1 MLWRWSAKRPYLSL
15 PDLEKKMGFQRI
27 AIIGFGEAGPAFA
40 KGFLSTGASDVRAYD
55 ILIDDPSR
63 AEAQRA
69 KTTAAGVTPAASN
82 AAAVADAELV
92 VSTVTSDRAA
102 DVAAESAKTLKPG
115 QVYLDLNSTSP
126 IKKTKAAGYVEGA
139 GAAYIDGV
147 AMDTVP
153 NFGHR
158 VPLILSG
165 KTAVELAPRL
175 ADHEMQ
181 IEVVGPEVG
190 QAASIKLTRSIL
202 IKGIE
207 AIFTEAMLTAGKANV
222 IERVLASL
230 YVTIPNVDWHQVA
243 GYYTS
248 RLAIHGKRRAA
259 EMDSAAEMVEVLGI
273 EPIVTRA
280 IAARERW
287 SADIGL
293 VKHFDASLKKP
304 TVVDFLAAVKK
315 AEDGR

>member
-1 MLWRWSAKRPYLSL
+1 MS
-15 PDLEKKMGFQRI
+15 FQRV

-40 KGFLSTGASDVRAYD
+40 KGFLATGATDVRAYD

-63 AEAQRA
+63 ADTQRK
-69 KTTAAGVTPAASN
+69 KTTALGVTPAATN
-82 AAAVADAELV
+82 AEAVAGAELV

-102 DVAAESAKTLKPG
+102 DVAAESARTLKPG

-126 IKKTKAAGYVEGA
+126 MKKIKAAEYVEKA
-139 GAAYIDGV
+139 GGSYVDGV

-165 KTAVELAPRL
+165 ETAEALAPRL
-175 ADHEMQ
+175 AAHGMQ
-181 IEVVGPEVG
+181 VEVVGRQVG

-207 AIFTEAMLTAGKANV
+207 AIFTEAMLTAEKADV

-230 YVTIPNVDWHQVA
+230 YVTIPNVDWHKVA

-259 EMDSAAEMVEVLGI
+259 EMDSAAEMVAALGI

-287 SADIGL
+287 SADVGL
-293 VKHFDASLKKP
+293 VKHYDASVKNP
-304 TVVDFLAAVKK
+304 TVADFLSAVKK
-315 AEDGR
+315 AEAGT

>member
-1 MLWRWSAKRPYLSL
+1 
-15 PDLEKKMGFQRI
+15 MGFQRI
-27 AIIGFGEAGPAFA
+27 AVIGFGEAGPAFA
-40 KGFLSTGASDVRAYD
+40 KGFLTTGASDVRAYD
-55 ILIDDPSR
+55 ILIDDPAR
-63 AEAQRA
+63 GDAQRR
-69 KTTAAGVTPAASN
+69 KTAALGVTPAATN
-82 AAAVADAELV
+82 AEAVAGAELV
-92 VSTVTSDRAA
+92 LSTVTSDRAA
-102 DVAAESAKTLKPG
+102 DVAAETARTLKPG

-126 IKKTKAAGYVEGA
+126 MKKTKAAEYVEKA
-139 GAAYIDGV
+139 GASYVDGV

-165 KTAVELAPRL
+165 KTADTLAPRL
-175 ADHEMQ
+175 AAHEMQ
-181 IEVVGPEVG
+181 VEVVGPQVG

-207 AIFTEAMLTAGKANV
+207 AIFTEAMLTAEKADV

-230 YVTIPNVDWHQVA
+230 YVTIPNVDWHKVA

-259 EMDSAAEMVEVLGI
+259 EMDSAADMVEALGI

-287 SADIGL
+287 SAEVGL
-293 VKHFDASLKKP
+293 VQHFDASLKDPK
-304 TVVDFLAAVKK
+304 VSDFLAAVKK
-315 AEDGR
+315 AEASR